1 MNRRIGILFA
11 VLGLAF
17 VVAVVIELHGCND
30 AAFREEHAG
39 CDHHEHF
46 QHGAVTPSPW
56 FA

>member
-17 VVAVVIELHGCND
+17 IVAVAIELHGCND